1 MEDKELLIPAVQQEA
16 PLPNAQTRRGRI
28 QMLLLLFACAVPVM
42 ASYFTFYVLKPEGG
56 KTNYGRLVMPPE
68 LAQSAWFN
76 VPLEGK
82 WTLLV
87 ARPAAECVTS
97 NEACLQALF
106 LMRQVRVALG
116 KESPRMQLV
125 WVVTDGKPVDAE
137 VRKAYDEVTAGFLI
151 VNAPTRPDEK
161 VEWEDWLNRNQAGMD
176 IQLLN
181 PFAEKMMQFAVTS
194 NPKEFAGMRK
204 DLEKLLKLNR
214 AGEKAQ

>member
-1 MEDKELLIPAVQQEA
+1 MDDRELLIPAVQQEA
-16 PLPNAQTRRGRI
+16 PVPNAQTRRGRI

-56 KTNYGRLVMPPE
+56 KTNYGSLVTPPE
-68 LAQSAWFN
+68 LAQPAWFN

-82 WTLLV
+82 WTMLV
-87 ARPAAECVTS
+87 ARPAAECVPS

-106 LMRQVRVALG
+106 LMRQVRIALG
-116 KESPRMQLV
+116 KESPRMQLI
-125 WVVTDGKPVDAE
+125 WVVTDGNPVDSE
-137 VRKAYDEVTAGFLI
+137 VRKAYDETTAGFLI
-151 VNAPTRPDEK
+151 VNAPSGGEAK
-161 VEWEDWLNRNQAGMD
+161 SQWEAWLNRNQGGAD

-181 PFAEKMMQFAVTS
+181 PFGEKMMQFAVTS

-214 AGEKAQ
+214 AGEKSQ

>member
-1 MEDKELLIPAVQQEA
+1 MEDKELLIPALQQEA
-16 PLPNAQTRRGRI
+16 PLPNAQTQRGRI
-28 QMLLLLFACAVPVM
+28 QMLLLLFACALPVI

-82 WTLLV
+82 WTMLV
-87 ARPAAECVTS
+87 ARPAAECVPS
-97 NEACLQALF
+97 NTACLQALF
-106 LMRQVRVALG
+106 LMRQVRIALG
-116 KESPRMQLV
+116 KESPRMQLI
-125 WVVTDGKPVDAE
+125 WVVTDRKPVDPE
-137 VRKAYDEVTAGFLI
+137 VRKAYDEATAGFLI
-151 VNAPTRPDEK
+151 VNAPGEAQAK
-161 VEWEDWLNRNQAGMD
+161 SQWESWLNRNQAGGD

-181 PFAEKMMQFAVTS
+181 PFGEKMMQFAVTS